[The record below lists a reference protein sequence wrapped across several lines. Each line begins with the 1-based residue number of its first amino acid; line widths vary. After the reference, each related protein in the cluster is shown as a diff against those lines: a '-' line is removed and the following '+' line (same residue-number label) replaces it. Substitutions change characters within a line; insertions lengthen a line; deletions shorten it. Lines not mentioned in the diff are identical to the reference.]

1 MHCTAQGFGP
11 DAASPDS
18 LQLHS
23 LCLILYDLI
32 NFDVFVDFYNVQADL
47 SMHTYLEDNRKDAS
61 PSPAMSA
68 GALQLTT
75 LLAKS
80 TLC

>member
-11 DAASPDS
+11 DVASPNS

-23 LCLILYDLI
+23 LCLILYNLI
-32 NFDVFVDFYNVQADL
+32 KFDMFVDFYNVQADL
-47 SMHTYLEDNRKDAS
+47 LMQTYLEDKHQDAS

-68 GALQLTT
+68 GAL
-75 LLAKS
+75 
-80 TLC
+80 